1 MYLQYVSRRVIY
13 DSAFADEHDGS
24 LCISFEFEYRIDSF
38 ADSAHF
44 TVY

>member
-24 LCISFEFEYRIDSF
+24 RISFEFEYRIDSF